1 METLSPRD
9 REGQIILF
17 LVLLCS
23 LSYWFFSFW
32 YHPNDPLSVAALYH
46 GTDEMMFYPLVKAL
60 FRMGGDTPH
69 GVRCC

>member
-1 METLSPRD
+1 
-9 REGQIILF
+9 
-17 LVLLCS
+17 
-23 LSYWFFSFW
+23 
-32 YHPNDPLSVAALYH
+32 LYH